1 MSKAISLSSS
11 YNRFF
16 SKVFLFFGFAAIVIL
31 LGFYVFQVSR
41 EIASRY
47 AIEDSE
53 KMLNAIK
60 EENKNLE
67 VNSWQKNS
75 VEDNVTLAQKL
86 NFEKVE
92 KITYIKI
99 LDNTVVSK

>member
-1 MSKAISLSSS
+1 MSRNVLLSSN

-16 SKVFLFFGFAAIVIL
+16 SKVFLFFAFSAIAIL

-41 EIASRY
+41 EIALRY
-47 AIEDSE
+47 AIENSE
-53 KMLNAIK
+53 KTLGEIK
-60 EENKNLE
+60 EENKGLE
-67 VNSWQKNS
+67 INSWQADS
-75 VEDNVTLAQKL
+75 ARDNIALAQKL

>member
-1 MSKAISLSSS
+1 MSRNVLLSSS
-11 YNRFF
+11 HNSFF
-16 SKVFLFFGFAAIVIL
+16 SKVFLFFGLAAIAIL

-41 EIASRY
+41 EIALRY
-47 AIEDSE
+47 TIENSE
-53 KMLNAIK
+53 KMLGGIK
-60 EENKNLE
+60 EENKGLE
-67 VNSWQKNS
+67 INSWQANS
-75 VEDNVTLAQKL
+75 ARDNVALAQKL